1 MDLRLN
7 KSTKMATKLFSRPAT
22 LNSETAQQG
31 VHEEKSAAEKAS
43 SQKLT
48 VQNSSASPAQK
59 YKWNIVWRNVFIT
72 LYFHVATVYAI
83 YLAFTV
89 LKLSTILWMFIITV
103 FAHLGVTAGAHRLWS
118 HRAYKAK
125 WPMRFILMIFQ
136 TIAFQNHIHE
146 WVRDHRVHH
155 KYTDTDA
162 DPYNARRGFFFSHL
176 GWLLVR
182 KQPDV
187 FKKGATI
194 DISDLNNDPIV
205 IWQKKSTKMAT
216 NLFGRPGTLYLEA
229 AQQGVYKEKSAAE
242 KTSSQK
248 LTVQNS
254 SASPAQKYKWNLV
267 WISVITFSYLHAAA
281 VYGIYLAFT
290 VIKLPTILWMFIII
304 QFATL
309 GVTAGAHRLWS
320 HRAYKAK
327 WPMRFILMIFQ
338 TIAFQHSIYDWVRD
352 HRVHHKFTDT
362 DADPHN
368 AKRGFFFSHM
378 GWLLVRK
385 HPEVLKKGATIDMS
399 DLKNDPIVVWQKR
412 LYVILIPLF
421 AFIIPMWVP
430 CYFFDEKP
438 LYSWYAAVVRYT
450 LSLHQ
455 VGLVNSVAHMWGMR
469 PYDMSIGPAENIGV
483 AIITFGEGWHN
494 YHHVFPW
501 DYKTAEL
508 GNYSTNFTTAFIDF
522 FGKIGL
528 AYDMKTI
535 PSAVVQ
541 KRASRTGDGS
551 KYGQAQEHVHSH
563 EDAKWGWGDKDME
576 SEEIKEVEII
586 NKSN

>member
-1 MDLRLN
+1 
-7 KSTKMATKLFSRPAT
+7 MATKLFSRPAT

-31 VHEEKSAAEKAS
+31 VHEEKSAAKKAS

-205 IWQKKSTKMAT
+205 IWQKK
-216 NLFGRPGTLYLEA
+216 LY
-229 AQQGVYKEKSAAE
+229 
-242 KTSSQK
+242 
-248 LTVQNS
+248 
-254 SASPAQKYKWNLV
+254 
-267 WISVITFSYLHAAA
+267 I
-281 VYGIYLAFT
+281 
-290 VIKLPTILWMFIII
+290 
-304 QFATL
+304 
-309 GVTAGAHRLWS
+309 
-320 HRAYKAK
+320 
-327 WPMRFILMIFQ
+327 ILM
-338 TIAFQHSIYDWVRD
+338 
-352 HRVHHKFTDT
+352 
-362 DADPHN
+362 
-368 AKRGFFFSHM
+368 
-378 GWLLVRK
+378 LLI
-385 HPEVLKKGATIDMS
+385 T
-399 DLKNDPIVVWQKR
+399 
-412 LYVILIPLF
+412 
-421 AFIIPMWVP
+421 FIIPMWVP
-430 CYFFDEKP
+430 CYFFGERP
-438 LYSWYAAVVRYT
+438 LYSWYATVARCTVSV
-450 LSLHQ
+450 HQ
-455 VGLVNSVAHMWGMR
+455 ISFVNSAAHIWGMR
-469 PYDMSIGPAENIGV
+469 PYDMSIGPAENIFV
-483 AIITFGEGWHN
+483 AIIAFGEGWHN

-501 DYKTAEL
+501 DYKADEL
-508 GNYSTNFTTAFIDF
+508 GNYRMNITTAFIDF
-522 FGKIGL
+522 FGKIGW
-528 AYDMKTI
+528 AYDMKTV
-535 PSAVVQ
+535 PSAVIQ

-551 KYGQAQEHVHSH
+551 ILAFTGSTIRGRGCKIGRYSATRFASAE
-563 EDAKWGWGDKDME
+563 
-576 SEEIKEVEII
+576 
-586 NKSN
+586 